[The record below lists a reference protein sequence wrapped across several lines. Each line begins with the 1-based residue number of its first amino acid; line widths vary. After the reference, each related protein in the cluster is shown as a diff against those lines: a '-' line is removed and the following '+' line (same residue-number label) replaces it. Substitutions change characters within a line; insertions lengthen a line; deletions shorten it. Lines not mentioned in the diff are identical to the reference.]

1 MIPFVRLCNEVWV
14 KKLKWE
20 YYKFYR
26 SNKASEDK
34 YFVEWFVKPIL
45 FNHEDSV
52 ILIGYSKTLSS
63 IRESMAQLDCFSYSE
78 QYFLVSTTFWLFYF
92 GCSLLLIA
100 PFMEVIKM
108 RFFINLN
115 IEYLK
120 IFLRFKRLEVKLSS
134 IFGVK
139 GSIFFK

>member
-1 MIPFVRLCNEVWV
+1 M
-14 KKLKWE
+14 
-20 YYKFYR
+20 
-26 SNKASEDK
+26 
-34 YFVEWFVKPIL
+34 L
-45 FNHEDSV
+45 FGNEDS
-52 ILIGYSKTLSS
+52 ITLTRYGKTLSF
-63 IRESMAQLDCFSYSE
+63 IRNSMAQLDCFSYSE

-120 IFLRFKRLEVKLSS
+120 IFLRFKRLEVKLNS

>member
-1 MIPFVRLCNEVWV
+1 M
-14 KKLKWE
+14 
-20 YYKFYR
+20 
-26 SNKASEDK
+26 
-34 YFVEWFVKPIL
+34 L
-45 FNHEDSV
+45 FDNEDSV
-52 ILIGYSKTLSS
+52 ILRGYSKTLSS
-63 IRESMAQLDCFSYSE
+63 IRYRMAQLDCFSYSE

-108 RFFINLN
+108 RFFMNLN

-120 IFLRFKRLEVKLSS
+120 VFLRFKRLEVKLNS

>member
-1 MIPFVRLCNEVWV
+1 MLFDNE
-14 KKLKWE
+14 
-20 YYKFYR
+20 Y
-26 SNKASEDK
+26 
-34 YFVEWFVKPIL
+34 
-45 FNHEDSV
+45 SV
-52 ILIGYSKTLSS
+52 ILRGYSKTLSS
-63 IRESMAQLDCFSYSE
+63 IRYSMAQLDCFSYSE

-108 RFFINLN
+108 RFFMNLN

-120 IFLRFKRLEVKLSS
+120 VFLRFKRLEVKLNS